1 MEYIYKPKGVC
12 SNLITI
18 ELDGETIRKVE
29 FAGGCSGNG
38 RGISQLV
45 KGRNAKEVIQ
55 SLRGVRCGT
64 GKTSPRIS
72 CRWRWSRRWSKKNS
86 ERGKENALDC
96 FSSHFKCG
104 CAVLFTD

>member
-45 KGRNAKEVIQ
+45 KGRK
-55 SLRGVRCGT
+55 
-64 GKTSPRIS
+64 
-72 CRWRWSRRWSKKNS
+72 RWSKKNS